1 VSAQR
6 RLVGLHGPSC
16 AIRYSAPL
24 DRQHQTIG
32 LFGDDDALALKL
44 APLLRLQVDAYRY
57 LHAHLVLPTESV
69 AYSNGH
75 SLPGSCTK
83 RVIAYYELE
92 STQPPG
98 AMLADLASALGVAVD
113 ELLGTKP
120 LKEKPH
126 PRTARLRK
134 RLQRV
139 EDLPAVDQ
147 KAVLKFVDALVQS
160 RNVSSGTRRRGSSRK

>member
-1 VSAQR
+1 
-6 RLVGLHGPSC
+6 
-16 AIRYSAPL
+16 
-24 DRQHQTIG
+24 
-32 LFGDDDALALKL
+32 
-44 APLLRLQVDAYRY
+44 
-57 LHAHLVLPTESV
+57 
-69 AYSNGH
+69 
-75 SLPGSCTK
+75 
-83 RVIAYYELE
+83 
-92 STQPPG
+92 
-98 AMLADLASALGVAVD
+98 MLADLARALGVAVD

-160 RNVSSGTRRRGSSRK
+160 RSVGNATRRRDSSRK